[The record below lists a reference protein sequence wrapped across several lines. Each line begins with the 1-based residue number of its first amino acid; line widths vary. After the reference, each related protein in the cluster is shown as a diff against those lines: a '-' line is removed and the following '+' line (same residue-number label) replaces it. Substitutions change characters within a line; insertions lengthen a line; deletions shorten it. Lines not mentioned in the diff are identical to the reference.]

1 MTDPRLPATQRWA
14 APAAALA
21 ALVIALVAW
30 LAPPGIVVRF
40 LGREHF
46 ILLFLV
52 MAGGYLLGKVT
63 VKGITMGPAAGSLV
77 IAIGLSSWASARH
90 GIHFE
95 LPPFASALF
104 FNLFMFAI
112 GVKVGPQFLPGLG
125 RGAKNYVLLA
135 VFVPIVAFGLALA
148 LGALVAPPPGVTVG
162 LFAGANTATPAL
174 AAATAAIESGAAH
187 LPEGTDMKAALL
199 DMSTAFACSYCVS
212 SVVFVVFIKVLPG
225 LFGQSPTKDAREVE
239 RELSAATAPL
249 PGGSAGFS
257 SGALPAQQRTYL
269 VEHSDFVGK
278 SLGDLRREKSSLA
291 IERIERGGEFVPL
304 TDECVLMPGDHV
316 SLFGRVPLLLEAAP
330 RLGREVHDPGAPP
343 MELQTVEVI
352 QTNPA
357 VLGRK
362 LVELSEDVG
371 HGLFLNAMFRAGEE
385 IPLGSEVTIQKGDV
399 LRVTATPQRLAR
411 LESRLGPVVHASLS
425 TDLFTLALGL
435 SLGAL
440 LGAITVPLG
449 SVQFSLG
456 SLALLLVG
464 MALSTLRAR
473 NPALGGPFP
482 EPARQLLED
491 LGLNVFVIILGL
503 GSGAGLTRA
512 IEVGAFFP
520 LLLATLAVGLIPPLS
535 AWALGLWGMKMH
547 SSELLGAVAGARCS
561 GSALRSA
568 QEACQST
575 VPAIA
580 YPVTYSLA
588 NLLFTLLT
596 YVLVLLE

>member
-1 MTDPRLPATQRWA
+1 
-14 APAAALA
+14 
-21 ALVIALVAW
+21 
-30 LAPPGIVVRF
+30 
-40 LGREHF
+40 
-46 ILLFLV
+46 
-52 MAGGYLLGKVT
+52 
-63 VKGITMGPAAGSLV
+63 
-77 IAIGLSSWASARH
+77 
-90 GIHFE
+90 
-95 LPPFASALF
+95 
-104 FNLFMFAI
+104 
-112 GVKVGPQFLPGLG
+112 
-125 RGAKNYVLLA
+125 
-135 VFVPIVAFGLALA
+135 
-148 LGALVAPPPGVTVG
+148 
-162 LFAGANTATPAL
+162 
-174 AAATAAIESGAAH
+174 
-187 LPEGTDMKAALL
+187 
-199 DMSTAFACSYCVS
+199 
-212 SVVFVVFIKVLPG
+212 
-225 LFGQSPTKDAREVE
+225 
-239 RELSAATAPL
+239 
-249 PGGSAGFS
+249 
-257 SGALPAQQRTYL
+257 
-269 VEHSDFVGK
+269 
-278 SLGDLRREKSSLA
+278 
-291 IERIERGGEFVPL
+291 
-304 TDECVLMPGDHV
+304 MPGDRV
-316 SLFGRVPLLLEAAP
+316 SLFGRVPLLIESAP
-330 RLGREVHDPGAPP
+330 RLGREVHDPGASPT
-343 MELQTVEVI
+343 ELQTVEVV

-385 IPLGSEVTIQKGDV
+385 IPLGSEVMIQKGDV
-399 LRVTATPQRLAR
+399 LRVTATPERLAL
-411 LESRLGPVVHASLS
+411 LESRLGPVVRASLS

-440 LGAITVPLG
+440 LGAITLPIG

-503 GSGAGLTRA
+503 GSGVGLTRA

-535 AWALGLWGMKMH
+535 AWALGLWGMKMR

-580 YPVTYSLA
+580 YPVTYSLS

-596 YVLVLLE
+596 YMLVLLE

>member
-1 MTDPRLPATQRWA
+1 MTAPSVPATQRWA
-14 APAAALA
+14 APAAALV
-21 ALVIALVAW
+21 ALVIVLVAW

-40 LGREHF
+40 LEHEHF
-46 ILLFLV
+46 TLLFLV

-90 GIHFE
+90 GIQFH
-95 LPPFASALF
+95 LPPFASTLF

-135 VFVPIVAFGLALA
+135 VLVPLVAFALA
-148 LGALVAPPPGVTVG
+148 VLLGALVAPPPGVTVG

-174 AAATAAIESGAAH
+174 AAATAAIESGAAG
-187 LPEGTDMKAALL
+187 LPEGTDPKAALL
-199 DMSTAFACSYCVS
+199 DMSTAFACSYCLS
-212 SVVFVVFIKVLPG
+212 SVLFVVFIKVLPG
-225 LFGQSPTKDAREVE
+225 LFGQRPAKDAREVE
-239 RELSAATAPL
+239 RELSAGSAPL

-257 SGALPAQQRTYL
+257 AGALPVQQRTYL
-269 VEHSDFVGK
+269 IERPDFVGR
-278 SLGDLRREKSSLA
+278 SLGELRREKSSLA
-291 IERIERGGEFVPL
+291 IERIERDGVPL
-304 TDECVLMPGDHV
+304 QLSDECVLELGDRV
-316 SLFGRVPLLLEAAP
+316 SVFGRVPLLIDAVE
-330 RLGREVHDPGAPP
+330 RLGPEVHDTAAATT
-343 MELQTVEVI
+343 ELQTVEIV
-352 QTNPA
+352 QKNPA

-385 IPLGSEVTIQKGDV
+385 IPLGGEVTIQKGDV
-399 LRVTATPQRLAR
+399 LRVTATPERLAH
-411 LESRLGPVVHASLS
+411 LESRLGPVVRASLS

-435 SLGAL
+435 SLGSL
-440 LGAITVPLG
+440 LGAVELPIG
-449 SVQFSLG
+449 SIQFSLG

-464 MALSTLRAR
+464 MGLSTLRAR

-520 LLLATLAVGLIPPLS
+520 LFLATLTVGLIPPLS

-568 QEACQST
+568 QEACEST

-580 YPVTYSLA
+580 YPVTYSLS

-596 YVLVLLE
+596 YALVLLG